1 MPCRCHLSLN
11 SVTAVLHECS
21 SFNEKYNHSGRTEDF
36 LYGRGYARMAPSE
49 WQCPHEMNSLR
60 KILKLEDSKYFH
72 LISRWWLD
80 IFHSGWDGPWIYSY
94 CQLDHLAPVLVDMW
108 SKRLRS
114 SSQLNLHYCQHPLD
128 VIWGQD
134 AFKSADADVL
144 CSLTLENENE
154 FSKDNTIL
162 EDCRTSN
169 SRSHRPQS
177 TLSPKQK
184 DWMAFGG

>member
-1 MPCRCHLSLN
+1 MSSQLKLCHCCSARVQFFQGEIQPFRQNRRLSLWQRLCPYG
-11 SVTAVLHECS
+11 TIRVLDEPTS
-21 SFNEKYNHSGRTEDF
+21 
-36 LYGRGYARMAPSE
+36 
-49 WQCPHEMNSLR
+49 
-60 KILKLEDSKYFH
+60 EDSKYFH

-94 CQLDHLAPVLVDMW
+94 CQFEHLAPVLLDMW

-114 SSQLNLHYCQHPLD
+114 SSQPNLHHCQHPLD
-128 VIWGQD
+128 VIWGKD
-134 AFKSADADVL
+134 TFKSADADVL

-162 EDCRTSN
+162 EDCHTSN
-169 SRSHRPQS
+169 SHSHRPQS